1 MFHKGDA
8 VLYGSQ
14 GVCRVADI
22 AEIDFSGQLTEYYV
36 LKPVY
41 RESSTIYVPV
51 HHPLQTGKM
60 RRVLSAD
67 EIYQMIKEMPNEASA
82 WIENENERKAA
93 YKEILLRGD
102 RGELIRVIKAL
113 YLHQQERQAQGKK
126 MHVSDER
133 FFKEAEK
140 LLYDEFAMVLEIKP
154 EEVLP
159 FILEQLRAEEAQPEQ
174 EPPEKQQAEEQTTT
188 TDRNS

>member
-1 MFHKGDA
+1 MKCKACGYEGETFPHTPMGKYCCPQCG
-8 VLYGSQ
+8 
-14 GVCRVADI
+14 
-22 AEIDFSGQLTEYYV
+22 AE
-36 LKPVY
+36 
-41 RESSTIYVPV
+41 
-51 HHPLQTGKM
+51 QTGS
-60 RRVLSAD
+60 VLPMEDDYA
-67 EIYQMIKEMPNEASA
+67 EQL
-82 WIENENERKAA
+82 RKVRQAA
-93 YKEILLRGD
+93 VAE
-102 RGELIRVIKAL
+102 
-113 YLHQQERQAQGKK
+113 QERQAQGKK

-159 FILEQLRAEEAQPEQ
+159 FILEQLRAEEAQPEH